1 MFLAVNKRTMTT
13 MNYLLDGKAT
23 VCTRPSRPLD
33 LPSTDAHPLRVIHRH
48 SDSGAVPRS
57 RIKVLVAHC
66 DPLISAGLAVSLRE
80 RDDFEALVCSPTLTP
95 SQATRA
101 LVSSADL
108 VIADYDS
115 GLALLASEIAGS
127 HRIIILTHSDSEA
140 QISHALRQGA
150 CGYLLLGCSLQEL
163 IDGLRSVHIGGI
175 TLGAL
180 AVRRIGDWMKQPTLT
195 RREADV
201 LRQMMRGLSN
211 KSIAANLTVRVGT
224 VKTHIKAIFNKLEAL
239 NRTEAVAIAQR
250 RGILRD
256 EHDNLPPRVNP
267 VRIAT
272 RPDVRQLRARS
283 KRYRPESSRPQ

>member
-1 MFLAVNKRTMTT
+1 MTT

-23 VCTRPSRPLD
+23 VWTRPRRPVD
-33 LPSTDAHPLRVIHRH
+33 FPSTDAHPLRVIRRH
-48 SDSGAVPRS
+48 DDRGTVPRS

-150 CGYLLLGCSLQEL
+150 RGYLLLGCSLQEL
-163 IDGLRSVHIGGI
+163 IDGLRSVHVGGI
-175 TLGAL
+175 TLGAQ
-180 AVRRIGDWMKQPTLT
+180 AVARIGDWMKQPTLT

-211 KSIAANLTVRVGT
+211 KSIAVKLTVRVGT

-256 EHDNLPPRVNP
+256 ERDNLPARVDP
-267 VRIAT
+267 ARIAT
-272 RPDVRQLRARS
+272 RANVRQLRARS
-283 KRYRPESSRPQ
+283 KSYRPESPRPQ